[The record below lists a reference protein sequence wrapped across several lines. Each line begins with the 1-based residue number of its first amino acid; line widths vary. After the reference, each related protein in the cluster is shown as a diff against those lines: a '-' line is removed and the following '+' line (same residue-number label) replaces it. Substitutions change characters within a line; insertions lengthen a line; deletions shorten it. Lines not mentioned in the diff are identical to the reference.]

1 MSGEQPRDR
10 AEQPTDRSP
19 LETLRE
25 MNLEPGR
32 IALWAVTFLIVA
44 GMWLFFWSFTG
55 TIIVGLFV
63 YYVARPVFARI
74 HTRIHN
80 RTLAVAATIL
90 TVALPVLVLVAW
102 AGAVLF
108 GVVADLLAVE
118 NEAVAGAL
126 APLLEA
132 LGDTEATVSAAIADP
147 IGFLQTDLGT
157 LLTDLLSGALASIGT
172 AGLLGLQAFIVLV
185 IAFYLLRDD
194 YRIAA
199 WSRRTFAPEGGA
211 VETYLRAVD
220 DDLESVFFGNILNA
234 IVTGLIAVVTYLALN
249 TVSPPLLAIPQPAL
263 VGMLVGAASLVPAVG
278 IKLVTWPVGFYLLVR
293 AVQTTPETLWFP
305 ALFFVVSFVVVDYI
319 PDQLLRP
326 YVSGRSLHVGAIMLA
341 YLFGPILFGPVG
353 IFLGPF
359 LLVLVF
365 EFARIVVPWLFGR
378 ELPDLPEAPAGPTT
392 PGGREVEPAPA
403 GTSPPEEDTA
413 STGDDT
419 TAGATPSSEN
429 P

>member
-1 MSGEQPRDR
+1 MSGDR
-10 AEQPTDRSP
+10 PGEPPADAR
-19 LETLRE
+19 LVDALRGVDQVR
-25 MNLEPGR
+25 L
-32 IALWAVTFLIVA
+32 ALWAVALLVVA
-44 GMWLFFWSFTG
+44 GLWLFFWSFTG

-63 YYVARPVFARI
+63 YYVARPVFGRI

-80 RTLAVAATIL
+80 RTLAVVATIL

-118 NEAVAGAL
+118 NETVDEAL

-132 LGDTEATVSAAIADP
+132 LEAAGGAEALVSDVLTDP
-147 IGFLQTDLGT
+147 LGFLRTDLGT
-157 LLTDLLSGALASIGT
+157 LLTELLGGVVASLGT

-199 WSRRTFAPEGGA
+199 WSRRTVAPEGGV

-249 TVSPPLLAIPQPAL
+249 TVAPPPLTIPQPAL

-278 IKLVTWPVGFYLLVR
+278 IKLVTWPLGFYLLVR
-293 AVQTTPETLWFP
+293 AVQTNPETLWFP
-305 ALFFVVSFVVVDYI
+305 ALFFLVSFVVVDYI

-326 YVSGRSLHVGAIMLA
+326 YVSGRNVHVGAIMLA

-359 LLVLVF
+359 LLVVVF
-365 EFARIVVPWLFGR
+365 EFGRIVVPWLFGG
-378 ELPDLPEAPAGPTT
+378 EPPDLPAASPPPVDRDQGVDTEPT
-392 PGGREVEPAPA
+392 PPPAPA
-403 GTSPPEEDTA
+403 EGETGPA
-413 STGDDT
+413 GDD
-419 TAGATPSSEN
+419 TAGATPSSDN